1 MIIKVLLSITIFVL
15 CVLNISSLNTLNTDE
30 IEYSLTI
37 NQDKS
42 FSASFLLGSN
52 NKLYH
57 INNNYNKLTVKQ
69 FLNLNLISHACENTN
84 KQLVDNNGKI
94 IQDNEL
100 ISNHLIETS
109 HICLHCSNGAKY
121 KFKTFI
127 KSSIYSDELIKSLG
141 IHSKQRQ
148 EKIQ

>member
-1 MIIKVLLSITIFVL
+1 MAQKARENPKEEVIILIFDYSK
-15 CVLNISSLNTLNTDE
+15 NILVPQLVVRPGMFYFTSRRKIDMFE
-30 IEYSLTI
+30 I
-37 NQDKS
+37 DP
-42 FSASFLLGSN
+42 
-52 NKLYH
+52 
-57 INNNYNKLTVKQ
+57 
-69 FLNLNLISHACENTN
+69 ENTN

-127 KSSIYSDELIKSLG
+127 KLILIQLDMFLCSLT
-141 IHSKQRQ
+141 IVC
-148 EKIQ
+148 I